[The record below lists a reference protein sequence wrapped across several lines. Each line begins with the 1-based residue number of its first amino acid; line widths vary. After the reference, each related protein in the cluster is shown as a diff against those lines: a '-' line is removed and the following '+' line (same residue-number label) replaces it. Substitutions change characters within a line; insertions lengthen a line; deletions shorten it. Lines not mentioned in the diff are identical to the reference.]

1 MPEACNFIKN
11 ETLAQVFSC
20 KFCKISKNTFS
31 YRTLLVAASV
41 KNKSNLYIDE
51 IYLVKYCPCDFPSP
65 NVEKQVIVIRV
76 RKELGC
82 GLFLWSTRQHLIII
96 LRKDL
101 NLQMQK

>member
-1 MPEACNFIKN
+1 M
-11 ETLAQVFSC
+11 
-20 KFCKISKNTFS
+20 
-31 YRTLLVAASV
+31 AASV

-51 IYLVKYCPCDFPSP
+51 IYLVKYCSCDFPSP

-76 RKELGC
+76 RKKLGC
-82 GLFLWSTRQHLIII
+82 GLFLWSTRQLI